1 MLESVSSFEH
11 CAFSLS
17 LNPSATTSTLF
28 AGAFAIRC
36 SERNLA
42 KSALFSGNAKKF
54 DPATRKWHVPVLND
68 TSNRPSCFRAT
79 FSRTWCL
86 DGILFVPIKY
96 NISVQVFLKRNE
108 VL

>member
-17 LNPSATTSTLF
+17 LNPPATTSALF

-68 TSNRPSCFRAT
+68 TSNRLSCFRAT
-79 FSRTWCL
+79 FSRTCL

-96 NISVQVFLKRNE
+96 NMNLLITES
-108 VL
+108 